1 MFKSGFELVTDLQ
14 LDAAKFN
21 KTMITVWIQ
30 GQILDYTGNIKSY
43 TEHSVTIDEFKYLRV
58 NCLFKVR

>member
-1 MFKSGFELVTDLQ
+1 MFKSGFELGTDLH

-30 GQILDYTGNIKSY
+30 DHIIDHSGYIKSY
-43 TEHSVTIDEFKYLRV
+43 TEHSVTIDDYKYLRE
-58 NCLFKVR
+58 NYAFKVR

>member
-1 MFKSGFELVTDLQ
+1 MFKSGFELGTDLH

-30 GQILDYTGNIKSY
+30 DHIIDYSGYIKSF
-43 TEHSVTIDEFKYLRV
+43 TEHSVTIDDFKYLRANSV
-58 NCLFKVR
+58 FKVR

>member
-1 MFKSGFELVTDLQ
+1 MFKSGFELVTDLH

-30 GQILDYTGNIKSY
+30 GHILDYTGYIQSY
-43 TEHSVTIDEFKYLRV
+43 TEHSVTIDDFNYLRADCV
-58 NCLFKVR
+58 FKIR